1 MGNLWT
7 KGCIL
12 AALALTACAGAGASR
27 SAGLVSTVKQADY
40 RPPQGAADVDN
51 EAERQKLRDAQ
62 THQQRGAAA
71 QESGNGDQAQSEF
84 LAAAQGYQQLGATY
98 KSSDWRVVYHRLASE
113 NFRRA
118 NDLEDSAKEAEAI
131 RNTEGA
137 NDASKAFSARLAAG
151 LWQAFGNAEAK
162 AGRIEPLKIVSSGQ
176 RKGQKPSPRPLE
188 PQWRRFV
195 ENADVYVA
203 SYKADPDPKASEYA
217 GALAY
222 FAAVAQFS
230 HDNVEEAQ
238 KRLDAMLK
246 QFPTA
251 EQAGDAVALYLQT
264 YAVMGDQEGYRA
276 ALERV
281 SGEVDQ
287 LAREAQQKAAAPN
300 APPDAKERVER
311 LAQLKQQIVQD
322 QKSQGF
328 GDATGLLSAGKP
340 AEAAAAFEKFVTE
353 NPDSPDAPTALY
365 NAAVAYDRAEQP
377 KKAAS
382 VRERLLARYGDS
394 KVAPPATL
402 ALAASRS
409 RTKDHAGA
417 ADLYG
422 QFLAKWPDGENRCL
436 ALQNRGAESFAA
448 GKRET
453 AAKQLADFGKDA
465 GCAKGDPNAAARSLY
480 TAGAAFFE
488 LKKKDQAK
496 DAWGALVN
504 IQGVTDTVA
513 KSQVED
519 AKQRLKVLK

>member
-7 KGCIL
+7 KGCIV
-12 AALALTACAGAGASR
+12 AALALTACAGA
-27 SAGLVSTVKQADY
+27 AGSGGLASTVKQADY

-51 EAERQKLRDAQ
+51 EGERQKLRDAQ

-71 QESGNGDQAQSEF
+71 QESGNADQAHQEF
-84 LAAAQGYQQLGATY
+84 RAAAEGFQQLAATY
-98 KSSDWRVVYHRLASE
+98 KSSDWRIVYHRLAAE

-118 NDLEDSAKEAEAI
+118 NDLEDAAKAAEEI
-131 RNTEGA
+131 RSTEGA
-137 NDASKAFSARLAAG
+137 TEASRAFGARLAAG
-151 LWQAFGNAEAK
+151 LWQGFATAEAK
-162 AGRIEPLKIVSSGQ
+162 AGRVEPIKVVTSAQ

-188 PQWRRFV
+188 PPYRRFV

-203 SYKADPDPKASEYA
+203 AHKADPDPKAADHA

-222 FAAVAQFS
+222 FAGVVQFS

-238 KRLDAMLK
+238 RRLDAMLK

-264 YAVMGDQEGYRA
+264 FAVMGDQDGYRSG
-276 ALERV
+276 LQRV
-281 SGEVDQ
+281 SSEVDK
-287 LAREAQQKAAAPN
+287 LSKEAQQKAAAPN
-300 APPDAKERVER
+300 APPEAKERADR
-311 LAQLKQQIVQD
+311 LTQLKQQIVAD

-328 GDATGLLSAGKP
+328 GDATALLSAGKP
-340 AEAAAAFEKFVTE
+340 AEAAAAFERFVSE

-377 KKAAS
+377 KQAAS
-382 VRERLLARYGDS
+382 ARERLLTQYGDS
-394 KVAPPATL
+394 KLAGPATL

-409 RTKDHAGA
+409 RAKDHAAA

-448 GKRET
+448 GKKDT
-453 AAKQLADFGKDA
+453 AAKQLTDFGKDA
-465 GCAKGDPNAAARSLY
+465 DCSKADPNAAARSLY
-480 TAGAAFFE
+480 TAGAAYFE
-488 LKKKDQAK
+488 LKKKEQAK
-496 DAWGALVN
+496 DAWSALVRVP
-504 IQGVTDTVA
+504 GVTDTVA
-513 KSQVED
+513 RSQVDD
-519 AKQRLKVLK
+519 ARQRLKVLK